1 MKDQRIIRI
10 TMRITLIMEKEMMIQ
25 VGKRVSG
32 FVSWLMV
39 IADARRR
46 S

>member
-10 TMRITLIMEKEMMIQ
+10 TMRTTLIMEKEMMIQ
-25 VGKRVSG
+25 VGKRVSCL
-32 FVSWLMV
+32 VSWLMD